1 MSILGR
7 KVSVKAVMALA
18 VCLIVGALIP
28 AMSKTPSREITLV
41 AKDMA
46 FYLES
51 DPATP
56 NPAIEVRPGET
67 VRVVLRN
74 DERGMTHDFV
84 VPSLRGTR
92 TDLLDWKEQ
101 GSVTFTAP
109 DRPGTYEY
117 ICEPHRQM
125 MRGLIQ
131 VTSGQVTSR

>member
-7 KVSVKAVMALA
+7 KVSVKAVMALV

-28 AMSKTPSREITLV
+28 AMSKTPPREITLV
-41 AKDMA
+41 ARGMA

-56 NPAIEVRPGET
+56 NPVIEVGPGKT

-74 DERGMTHDFV
+74 EERGMTHDFI
-84 VPSLRGTR
+84 VPSVRGAR
-92 TDLLDWKEQ
+92 VDLLEWNER
-101 GSVTFTAP
+101 GSATFTAP

-117 ICEPHRQM
+117 VCEPHRLM
-125 MRGLIQ
+125 MNGVLR
-131 VTSGQVTSR
+131 VVP

>member
-7 KVSVKAVMALA
+7 KVSIKAVMALM

-41 AKDMA
+41 ARDMA

-51 DPATP
+51 DPGTP
-56 NPAIEVRPGET
+56 NPVIELRPGET
-67 VRVVLRN
+67 IRVVLRN

-84 VPSLRGTR
+84 VPSLRDAR

-109 DRPGTYEY
+109 NTPGTYEY
-117 ICEPHRQM
+117 ACEPHRLM